1 MKAHLNQYFHY
12 LQVERRLSANTL
24 ASYERDLVQ
33 FISYLEA
40 QGLSGLA
47 AVQRHHISRYLLHLK
62 EQGRKAAT
70 LSRHI
75 VSLRAFFHYLS
86 IEGIIIQNPSI
97 YMESPKQEKKLPSI
111 LSVAATSKLLE
122 TPSGSSPTGKR
133 DKAMLELLYATG
145 IRVSELVSLN
155 MENINLQ
162 LGFVQCIGAGLKERI
177 VPFGRLAAEAVADYL
192 QSGRDELLTQ
202 RESESALFLNH
213 LGTRLTRQGFWKT
226 IKKYAKEAG
235 IQEDI
240 TPHTL
245 RHSVAAHLLD
255 NGAGIRAVQELLG
268 HADIATTLKYT
279 QASKMRMKDAYSKAH
294 PRA

>member
-12 LQVERRLSANTL
+12 LQVDRRLSANTL
-24 ASYERDLVQ
+24 TSYERDLNQ
-33 FISYLEA
+33 FISFLEEL
-40 QGLSGLA
+40 GLSDLT
-47 AVQRHHISRYLLHLK
+47 AVQKHHVSRYLLYLK
-62 EQGRKAAT
+62 ERGRKAAT

-75 VSLRAFFHYLS
+75 VSVRAFFHYLA
-86 IEGIIIQNPSI
+86 IEGIINHNPSI
-97 YMESPKQEKKLPSI
+97 YMEAPKQEKKPLSI
-111 LSVAATSKLLE
+111 LSVTATSTLLE
-122 TPSGSSPTGKR
+122 TPSSNSAAGKR
-133 DKAMLELLYATG
+133 DKAMMELLYATG

-155 MENINLQ
+155 TENINLQ
-162 LGFVQCIGAGLKERI
+162 LGFIRCMSAGMKERI
-177 VPFGRLAAEAVADYL
+177 VPFGRVCAEAVADYL

-226 IKKYAKEAG
+226 IKKYAREAG

-245 RHSVAAHLLD
+245 RHSVAAHLLE
-255 NGAGIRAVQELLG
+255 NGADIRAVQELLG

-279 QASKMRMKDAYSKAH
+279 KSSKMRMKDVYSKAH